1 MKILIDKNSI
11 LSIENPKINKNKEY
25 CHNLDGFEFCDID
38 KGVLVYHKKQLKIIH
53 LKDLGDK
60 MGVFMVGQRD
70 EEINDVDLILESV
83 ENALKLFSG
92 FDENTGEKY
101 HFLAKYS
108 ENKMK
113 DLNIKL
119 QKLGSKI
126 IVNKTEK
133 GFCIKN
139 KNEEELKYDPINFLF
154 GLRLVYGDLNIKE
167 KNLKSIKIQVPL
179 FSAFQENEELIDE
192 CVNSLVDNNIFLKKN
207 IQKTNDGVVYQLTS
221 SDFELLE
228 IFAKLYQSIEKGLK
242 INKLTELEKIKLQL
256 MDFIKSNNKIPN
268 NGKKEVL
275 EELEK
280 GVIKILIKN

>member
-1 MKILIDKNSI
+1 MKILIDRNNI

-38 KGVLVYHKKQLKIIH
+38 KWVLVYHKKQLKIIH
-53 LKDLGDK
+53 LKDLWDK
-60 MGVFMVGQRD
+60 MWVFMVWQRD
-70 EEINDVDLILESV
+70 EEINDVELILESV
-83 ENALKLFSG
+83 ENALKLFSW
-92 FDENTGEKY
+92 FDENTWEKY

-119 QKLGSKI
+119 QKLWSKI

-133 GFCIKN
+133 WFCIKN

-192 CVNSLVDNNIFLKKN
+192 CVNSLVNNNIFLKKN

-228 IFAKLYQSIEKGLK
+228 IFAKLYQSIEKWLK

-268 NGKKEVL
+268 NWKKEVL